1 MLTTHLTTKE
11 VILMAQQK
19 ITDPDAH
26 LLKIRLFIGYASGL
40 RSKYALDCNGHQ
52 IQDNCMVFMDYKISH
67 QRCIPLHPLVLRIFK
82 SYNDYIP
89 TIKRTES
96 FVYRK
101 KLAEEMNLQTR
112 IELRTQLGK
121 KIKKKVLLDPF
132 RLNSSKHLHMEEYGM
147 SPDDIRLLTGHA
159 TKIPEALKGREEELK
174 KLFANPFFDHLKYL
188 IS

>member
-1 MLTTHLTTKE
+1 MALIHLTTQE

-26 LLKIRLFIGYASGL
+26 LLKTRLFIGYASGL
-40 RSKYALDCNGHQ
+40 QSKYALNCNGHQ
-52 IQDNCMVFMDYKISH
+52 IQDNCMVFMDHKIAR
-67 QRCIPLHPLVLRIFK
+67 QRCIPLHPLVLKIFK

-89 TIKRTES
+89 TIKRAES

-101 KLAEEMNLQTR
+101 KLAEEMNIQTR
-112 IELRTQLGK
+112 IVLRTQFGK

-132 RLNSSKHLHMEEYGM
+132 RLNSSKHFHMEEYGM
-147 SPDDIRLLTGHA
+147 RPDEIKLLTGHA
-159 TKIPEALKGREEELK
+159 TKIPEALKGREEELE

>member
-1 MLTTHLTTKE
+1 MSLIHLTTQE
-11 VILMAQQK
+11 VILMAQRK

-26 LLKIRLFIGYASGL
+26 LLKLRLFIGYASGL

-52 IQDNCMVFMDYKISH
+52 IQDNCMVFMDYKIAR
-67 QRCIPLHPLVLRIFK
+67 QRCIPLHPLVIGIFK

-89 TIKRTES
+89 TIKRAES
-96 FVYRK
+96 FIYRE
-101 KLAEEMNLQTR
+101 KLAKEMNIQTR
-112 IELRTQLGK
+112 IVLRTQLGK

-132 RLNSSKHLHMEEYGM
+132 RLNSSKRFHMEEYGM

-174 KLFANPFFDHLKYL
+174 KLFANPFFDPLKHL
-188 IS
+188 IP